1 MNGCWWKRCHNKPDE
16 KGKNR
21 STDFIRIF
29 LIKPVRT
36 NRVGRISLTV
46 FTWGDLITSCL
57 QSIVFFCPPWIST
70 VGLVSVYVTRE
81 SKTLY
86 NEQFIYAHKV
96 SS

>member
-16 KGKNR
+16 KKGKNR
-21 STDFIRIF
+21 STDFIRI
-29 LIKPVRT
+29 LSHKVCQDKPCWE
-36 NRVGRISLTV
+36 NLANS

-57 QSIVFFCPPWIST
+57 QSIVFCPPWIAT